1 MKVLIVRFS
10 SIGDIVLATPVI
22 RCVRQQLGAEV
33 HVLTKH
39 AFRSILEPNPY
50 VGKVYSIQKH
60 VGEVKQQLRVE
71 RYDAILDLHNNLR
84 SLQVKWS
91 LRARSFTFNKINWA
105 KWLKVNLKIDR
116 LPKVHIVERYMKPA
130 EALGVAY
137 DGQGL
142 DYFIPREAEVSL
154 PGTLGIAPGG
164 YVAIAIG
171 AAHAT
176 KRLPLEQ
183 LVALARGLTEPVV
196 LLGGP
201 GDAEIGA
208 EVAAAA
214 GAHVANTCGKLS
226 LHQSASIAKQ
236 ARHVITH
243 DTGMMHIAA
252 ALRKPITAV
261 WGNTIPGF
269 GMYPFYP
276 DGVQRHTDVEVAGLG
291 CRPCSKIGHEACPK
305 GHFRCMQNIEIAAI
319 LQAAQK

>member
-50 VGKVYSIQKH
+50 VGKVYSIQKR
-60 VGEVKQQLRVE
+60 VSEVTQELRGE
-71 RYDAILDLHNNLR
+71 RYDAVLDLHNNLR

-105 KWLKVNLKIDR
+105 KWLKVNLKVDR

-130 EALGVAY
+130 EALGVVY

-142 DYFIPREAEVSL
+142 DYVIPREAEVSL
-154 PGTLGIAPGG
+154 PGALGVAPGG

-183 LVALARGLTEPVV
+183 LIALARGLSEPVV

-201 GDAEIGA
+201 GDAEAGA
-208 EVAAAA
+208 QIAAAA

-276 DGVQRHTDVEVAGLG
+276 EGVQRHTDVEVAGLG
-291 CRPCSKIGHEACPK
+291 CRPCSKIGHEVCPK
-305 GHFRCMQNIEIAAI
+305 GHFRCMKNIEIAAI